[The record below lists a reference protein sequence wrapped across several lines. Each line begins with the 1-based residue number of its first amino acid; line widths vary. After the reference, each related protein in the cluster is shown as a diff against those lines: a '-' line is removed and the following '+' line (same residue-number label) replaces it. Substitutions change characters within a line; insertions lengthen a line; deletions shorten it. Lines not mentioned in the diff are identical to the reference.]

1 MTNLYIVYVAAVLLP
16 VLFHSWRVAV
26 LALGVQ
32 GFLLALILTTGHESF
47 SWAVAFEFASLLLIR
62 AVFIPWYLHH
72 RMRGCDTTRAFSLIS
87 KNLLQWILAF
97 GLLAIAFL
105 FGRKM
110 SPDDPHEALHIGT
123 AAASILIG
131 LQILANQ
138 NHPLGQ
144 IIGLLTFEGG
154 VTLVELLS
162 PHAMPFPVSVGV
174 SLATVIFVLVC
185 GEYLTRIIAIG
196 PSDESVASK
205 EA

>member
-1 MTNLYIVYVAAVLLP
+1 MTNLCILYVAAVVLP

-32 GFLLALILTTGHESF
+32 GFLLALILTGHESF
-47 SWAVAFEFASLLLIR
+47 SWAVAFEVTSLLLIR
-62 AVFIPWYLHH
+62 AVFIPWYLHY
-72 RMRGCDTTRAFSLIS
+72 RMRGSDTTRAFSLIS
-87 KNLLQWILAF
+87 KNLLQWILTF

-105 FGRKM
+105 FGRTM
-110 SPDDPHEALHIGT
+110 SPDDPHEALQVGT
-123 AAASILIG
+123 ATVSILIG

-144 IIGLLTFEGG
+144 IIGLFTFEGG

-162 PHAMPFPVSVGV
+162 SHAMPFPISVGV
-174 SLATVIFVLVC
+174 SLVTVIFVLVC
-185 GEYLTRIIAIG
+185 GEYLTRIIAIDPEG
-196 PSDESVASK
+196 KSVASK